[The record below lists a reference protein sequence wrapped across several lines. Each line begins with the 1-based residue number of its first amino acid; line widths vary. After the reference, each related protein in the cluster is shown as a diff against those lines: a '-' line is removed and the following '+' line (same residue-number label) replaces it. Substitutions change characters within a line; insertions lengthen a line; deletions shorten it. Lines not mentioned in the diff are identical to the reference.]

1 MRGVSRTSF
10 AELRDRLS
18 EVLPDSGRPTSP
30 AASGR
35 TGSGRAAAT
44 GTAATGAAAT
54 GAAALGEDL
63 FAVLRLLD
71 REHALRRA
79 LADPAK
85 PADEKGAVA
94 AALFHGKVTAPAE
107 ELITTAV
114 RSRWA
119 SPGDMTDAI
128 EQVAVEAF
136 AAAAEADGQL
146 DDLEDELFRFGR
158 VVAGQPEL
166 RAALSGSAVPP
177 DRKQELLGAL
187 LDGKVTPVAL
197 RLITEMSLHPRGRS
211 LPASLDMCTRIAAR
225 RRERLIAVVRVASEP
240 TPAQRRRLAEALA
253 ANYGHDV
260 YINIVVDPA
269 VMGGMTIQIGDEL
282 IDASVAS
289 RLAAVRRRL
298 AG

>member
-1 MRGVSRTSF
+1 MHGISRTSF
-10 AELRDRLS
+10 AELRDRLPEILS
-18 EVLPDSGRPTSP
+18 SGGPARRAASGRAASGR

-35 TGSGRAAAT
+35 TASTR
-44 GTAATGAAAT
+44 GAASTAE
-54 GAAALGEDL
+54 AAGEDL

-71 REHALRRA
+71 HEHALRRA
-79 LADPAK
+79 LSDPSK
-85 PADEKGAVA
+85 PADEKGAIA
-94 AALFHGKVTAPAE
+94 AALFHGKVTPQAE
-107 ELITTAV
+107 ELITAAV

-119 SPGDMTDAI
+119 SSADMTDAI

-136 AAAAEADGQL
+136 AMAAEANGQL
-146 DDLEDELFRFGR
+146 DELEDELFRFGR

-166 RAALSGSAVPP
+166 RIALSESVVPD
-177 DRKQELLGAL
+177 DRKRELLEAL

-197 RLITEMSLHPRGRS
+197 RLITEMSLNPRGRS
-211 LPASLDMCTRIAAR
+211 LPVSLEMCTRIAAR
-225 RRERLIAVVRVASEP
+225 RRERLIAVVHVATDL
-240 TPAQRRRLAEALA
+240 TPAQRRKLADSLA

-260 YINIVVDPA
+260 YVNVVIDPA
-269 VMGGMTIQIGDEL
+269 TMGGMTIQIGDEL

>member
-1 MRGVSRTSF
+1 
-10 AELRDRLS
+10 
-18 EVLPDSGRPTSP
+18 
-30 AASGR
+30 
-35 TGSGRAAAT
+35 
-44 GTAATGAAAT
+44 
-54 GAAALGEDL
+54 L

-79 LADPAK
+79 LSDPSK

-94 AALFHGKVTAPAE
+94 AALFHGKVTPPAE
-107 ELITTAV
+107 DLIVAAV
-114 RSRWA
+114 RLRWA

-128 EQVAVEAF
+128 EQAAIEAF
-136 AAAAEADGQL
+136 VIAAEAGGQL

-158 VVAGQPEL
+158 VVAAQPEL
-166 RAALSGSAVPP
+166 RAALSEITVPEEGK
-177 DRKQELLGAL
+177 RALLGAL

-211 LPASLDMCTRIAAR
+211 LPASLELCTRIAAW
-225 RRERLIAVVRVASEP
+225 RRERLIAVVRVATELS
-240 TPAQRRRLAEALA
+240 PAQRRRLAEALA
-253 ANYGHDV
+253 ASFGHDV
-260 YINIVVDPA
+260 YVNMIIDPA
-269 VMGGMTIQIGDEL
+269 VMGGMTIQIDDEL

>member
-10 AELRDRLS
+10 VELRDQLS
-18 EVLPDSGRPTSP
+18 EALASSGRPASR

-35 TGSGRAAAT
+35 AASGRAGSARAAS
-44 GTAATGAAAT
+44 T

-79 LADPAK
+79 LSDPSK

-94 AALFHGKVTAPAE
+94 AALFHGKVTPPAE
-107 ELITTAV
+107 DLIVAAV

-119 SPGDMTDAI
+119 SPADMTDAI
-128 EQVAVEAF
+128 EQVAIEAF
-136 AAAAEADGQL
+136 VIAAEADGQL

-158 VVAGQPEL
+158 VVAAQPEL
-166 RAALSGSAVPP
+166 RAALSEVTVPEEGK
-177 DRKQELLGAL
+177 RELLGAL

-211 LPASLDMCTRIAAR
+211 LPASLELCTRIAAR
-225 RRERLIAVVRVASEP
+225 RRERLIAVVRVASELSS
-240 TPAQRRRLAEALA
+240 AQRRRLAEALA
-253 ANYGHDV
+253 ANFGHDV
-260 YINIVVDPA
+260 YVNMIIDPA
-269 VMGGMTIQIGDEL
+269 VMGGMTIQIDDEL